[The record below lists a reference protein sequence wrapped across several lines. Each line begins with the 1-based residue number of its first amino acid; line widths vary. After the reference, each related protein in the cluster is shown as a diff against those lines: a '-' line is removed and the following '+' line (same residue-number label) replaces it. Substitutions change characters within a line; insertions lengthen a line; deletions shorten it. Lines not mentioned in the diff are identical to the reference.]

1 MILTITMFLTATFG
15 LLLVALSIHTSLRR
29 RKLLV
34 AHGDAG
40 DTELKHRIRAH
51 GNFIENAPLLL
62 IITGVLELAQA
73 PQWSVAGIA
82 LAFLVARLVH
92 VVGTLYGKG
101 PMLRASAMVIQHTAM
116 VIACLYL
123 MVLVIWPAA

>member
-1 MILTITMFLTATFG
+1 MTLSITFFLTATFG
-15 LLLVALSIHTSLRR
+15 LMLVALSTYTSLRR

-51 GNFIENAPLLL
+51 GNFIENAPFLL
-62 IITGVLELAQA
+62 IVTGALEMAMA
-73 PQWSVAGIA
+73 PQWAVALLA
-82 LAFLVARLVH
+82 VAFLVARLIH
-92 VVGTLYGKG
+92 ATGTLYGKG
-101 PMLRASAMVIQHTAM
+101 PALRATAMVIQHTAT

-123 MVLVIWPAA
+123 MFLVI